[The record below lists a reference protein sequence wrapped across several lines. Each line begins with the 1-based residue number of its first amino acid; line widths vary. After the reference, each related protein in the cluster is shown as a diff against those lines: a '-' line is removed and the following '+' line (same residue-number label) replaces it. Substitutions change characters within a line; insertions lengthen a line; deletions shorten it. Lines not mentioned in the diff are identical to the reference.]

1 MQGKL
6 LAAVDIGGTKIYTVI
21 ADQNYNILAK
31 KRFTTPA
38 AADPQSII
46 SEIASSV
53 QELLKDVKAEPED
66 LSAAGICVA
75 GYYDWQRKILCNSPN
90 LPQLNNLP
98 LEEVIAKELGVP
110 VLVENDANAAAV
122 GETHFGAGKGF
133 RDVIFVTVST
143 GIGSGLVLDGR
154 LYRGSHGFSGEIG
167 HMTVQ
172 PGGLLCGCG
181 RHGCLET
188 VSSGKA
194 MACSAREA
202 IKRGEKTVLAK
213 AANRGGRITAAEVFA
228 AAAEGDQV
236 AAGILDDAIR
246 YLGLCL
252 VNTINLLNPAV
263 IIVGGGVAE
272 AGEAFFLPLQAI
284 IAGDAMACTSDPVLL
299 KKAELGAEAGVFGML
314 CLLKEHLR
322 ICD

>member
-1 MQGKL
+1 
-6 LAAVDIGGTKIYTVI
+6 
-21 ADQNYNILAK
+21 
-31 KRFTTPA
+31 
-38 AADPQSII
+38 
-46 SEIASSV
+46 
-53 QELLKDVKAEPED
+53 
-66 LSAAGICVA
+66 ICVA

-122 GETHFGAGKGF
+122 GETRFGAGKGF

-194 MACSAREA
+194 MARSAREA

-213 AANRGGRITAAEVFA
+213 AADRGGR
-228 AAAEGDQV
+228 
-236 AAGILDDAIR
+236 
-246 YLGLCL
+246 
-252 VNTINLLNPAV
+252 
-263 IIVGGGVAE
+263 
-272 AGEAFFLPLQAI
+272 
-284 IAGDAMACTSDPVLL
+284 
-299 KKAELGAEAGVFGML
+299 
-314 CLLKEHLR
+314 
-322 ICD
+322 